1 MENAEKLTAQDYK
14 TAVKVLE
21 EVRNE
26 LREVL
31 TKDPTRDLIE
41 ALEGT
46 SLKVADRF
54 NYRIKDV
61 LIVDFLN
68 NIKLLQ
74 DYIDYKVQQEIKE
87 LQDKLNSITGNQ
99 A

>member
-31 TKDPTRDLIE
+31 PKDPTRDIVK

-46 SLKVADRF
+46 SLTVADSV

-61 LIVDFLN
+61 LIIDFLN

-87 LQDKLNSITGNQ
+87 LQDKLNSITGGQ

>member
-31 TKDPTRDLIE
+31 PKDPTRDIVK

-46 SLKVADRF
+46 SLTVADSF

-61 LIVDFLN
+61 LIIDFLN

-87 LQDKLNSITGNQ
+87 LQDKLNSITGGQ

>member
-31 TKDPTRDLIE
+31 PKDPTKDLIE

-74 DYIDYKVQQEIKE
+74 DYIDYKVQQEVKE
-87 LQDKLNSITGNQ
+87 LQEKLNSITGNQ